1 MGSADQDDGARP
13 AAAVQRRVR
22 APYKIAEN
30 TREALRNQP
39 KNRRKVE
46 EAESVMLTIALVR
59 VLLYAPLVQPVFP
72 KLSLL
77 YPRQITDAR

>member
-1 MGSADQDDGARP
+1 
-13 AAAVQRRVR
+13 
-22 APYKIAEN
+22 
-30 TREALRNQP
+30 
-39 KNRRKVE
+39 
-46 EAESVMLTIALVR
+46 MLTIALVR